1 MFHHILEVC
10 AMDTIQK
17 QPFGKIG
24 HTSTLAIF
32 GSACLRQASQYEAD
46 EVLELLLKYGVNHID
61 TAPLYGDAELRL
73 GPWMKHHRDQFFL
86 ATKTDKRTYS
96 EAREQFHRSLERLQ
110 VDRVD
115 LLQLH
120 NLTDVV
126 AREVIMGPGGALE
139 YLIEARDK
147 GLARFIGITGH
158 GIQTP
163 AMHRQ
168 SLDRFAFDSVLLPC
182 NYLLMQNPYYAAGFD
197 KLVSYCHERNIAVQT
212 IKSIAR
218 GYWGN
223 KKRSRVTWYDP
234 LRDASSITKSV
245 HWVLGISGVFLI
257 TVGAVQ
263 ELPKV
268 LAAAAGFQSP
278 PPNEKMKAMVEKQG
292 IEPLFN

>member
-1 MFHHILEVC
+1 MEKIE
-10 AMDTIQK
+10 K
-17 QPFGKIG
+17 QPFGKTG
-24 HTSTLAIF
+24 HMSTRAIF
-32 GSACLRQASQYEAD
+32 GSVCLKRASQNEAD
-46 EVLELLLKYGVNHID
+46 EVLGSLLKYGINHID
-61 TAPLYGDAELRL
+61 TAPSYGEAELRL
-73 GPWMKHHRDQFFL
+73 GPWMKHYRDQFFL

-168 SLDRFAFDSVLLPC
+168 SLDRFAFDSILLPC
-182 NYLLMQNPYYAAGFD
+182 NYLLMQNPHYAAGFD
-197 KLVSYCHERNIAVQT
+197 KLVSDCHERNIAVQT

-223 KKRSRVTWYDP
+223 KQRSRVTWYDP

-257 TVGAVQ
+257 TVGDVQ

-268 LAAAAGFQSP
+268 LAATAGFQSP
-278 PPNEKMKAMVEKQG
+278 PSNAKMKAMVEKQR
-292 IEPLFN
+292 IEPLLS

>member
-1 MFHHILEVC
+1 
-10 AMDTIQK
+10 MDTIKK
-17 QPFGKIG
+17 QPFGKTG

-32 GSACLRQASQYEAD
+32 GSACLRQASQNEAD

-73 GPWMKHHRDQFFL
+73 GPWMKHYRDQFFL

-168 SLDRFAFDSVLLPC
+168 SLDRFAFDSILLPC

-197 KLVSYCHERNIAVQT
+197 KLVSCCRERNIAVQT

-223 KKRSRVTWYDP
+223 KQRSRVTWYDP

-257 TVGAVQ
+257 TVGDVQ

-268 LAAAAGFQSP
+268 LAATAGFQSP
-278 PPNEKMKAMVEKQG
+278 PSNAKMKAMVEKQR